1 MIASTQS
8 LTRLT
13 ALIDHPEGLVDEGHD
28 VRLLVHLGLGGRP
41 CVARAYES
49 ASSLNFILSRSFIVL
64 IYFYF
69 NNFDS
74 NKGMDSHKETV
85 K

>member
-1 MIASTQS
+1 M
-8 LTRLT
+8 
-13 ALIDHPEGLVDEGHD
+13 
-28 VRLLVHLGLGGRP
+28 
-41 CVARAYES
+41 ARAYES

-85 K
+85 KQVLELEAYLLICTRESNVVEHMCTSRDLERHLVENLIKAYL